1 MRKVLVVGLAIA
13 FISFNPMVSAYK
25 ESDQLNGGQTTH
37 QFIMDRIHIILQ
49 NDGYPYLAKDET
61 WEHEGR

>member
-1 MRKVLVVGLAIA
+1 MKKSFA
-13 FISFNPMVSAYK
+13 FIALLMLISTSQIGLAYK

-49 NDGYPYLAKDET
+49 NDGYPYLANFLMT
-61 WEHEGR
+61 YT